1 MPRSQGLAGRWKGV
15 MIKIVAAVALASV
28 VAFSAWAQSYDPSVG
43 SGNLNTTRHDDM
55 SPRQSDASENCC
67 AILTW
72 TAIARSSSVRRYRG
86 PGRKDNGGT
95 LAKDVPLIDVPDED
109 PTSWHPHNPRSPAV
123 LASASAWASSRRM

>member
-1 MPRSQGLAGRWKGV
+1 
-15 MIKIVAAVALASV
+15 MIRL
-28 VAFSAWAQSYDPSVG
+28 SARAISTRLD
-43 SGNLNTTRHDDM
+43 TTTCL
-55 SPRQSDASENCC
+55 PPQSDASENCC

-109 PTSWHPHNPRSPAV
+109 PTSRHPAQPAFPCGARSSGYLRGAR
-123 LASASAWASSRRM
+123 ASCFHGGLM